1 MNICV
6 YGASSNEI
14 DPAYIEAGEAL
25 GYAMAKRGHGLVFGG
40 GQKGLMGAAARGE
53 TKGGGSIIGV
63 APRFFDVE
71 GVLYQQCTEF
81 IFTDTMRERKAI
93 MEERSDAFVM
103 TPGGIGTFEEFFE
116 ILTLRQLGRH
126 EKGIAV
132 LNTKGYYEP
141 LRQMLEQAIEQ
152 GFLRPE
158 CRELCAF
165 FDDPEELLDYLEKG
179 PVKVA
184 DPTKLRDVVPV
195 DVK

>member
-14 DPAYIEAGEAL
+14 DPVYLRDGEAL
-25 GYAMAKRGHGLVFGG
+25 GFAMAGRGHGLVFGG
-40 GQKGLMGAAARGE
+40 GMKGLMGATARGM
-53 TKGGGSIIGV
+53 TRGHGTIVGV

-71 GVLYQQCTEF
+71 GVLYPDCTEF
-81 IFTDTMRERKAI
+81 IFTETMRERKAI
-93 MEERSDAFVM
+93 MEERADAFIM

-126 EKGIAV
+126 EKAIAV

-158 CRELCAF
+158 CRALCAF
-165 FDDPEELLDYLEKG
+165 FDDPEALLDYLEKG
-179 PVKVA
+179 PTKVE
-184 DPTKLRDVVPV
+184 DPSKLRDVLPAGM
-195 DVK
+195 K